1 MLKIEEWHKG
11 YKGSLKRSHKKHQ
24 VLTFKTLQSN
34 LKMNIEIGVV
44 SIFPA
49 DVQQMVLIKE
59 EAPKDCKPDVNEQD
73 PEPLSIE
80 EEREHRNWNR
90 VTKSLSEVSLKS
102 DEDEDKP
109 LFSQLYRDQVEGRD
123 FSTSSSADQ
132 MTAEVGGAE
141 TTSDPNTDEDDSTAS
156 ETEVSEDDRAG
167 DSPDFQ
173 LNYFPNSTSK
183 HKDCDKDWK
192 KSRAEHVKKE
202 LSSCVFTK
210 ECVMKKS
217 CRKIQTGHKSFSCAD
232 CGKIFTR
239 KANLNKHVKIHSGE
253 KPFSCHVCGSRF
265 NRKTNLNTHLI
276 IHTGEKPFAC
286 DFCGLTFRVKINLI
300 THVKVHTGEKPFVCG
315 VCGWRFSEKTSLN
328 THARVHTGQK
338 PFVCDV
344 CGHQFRHKT
353 ALNEHMRIHTGEK
366 PFDCDVCGQ
375 KFRLRSHLNS
385 HLRVHTGQKPFPC
398 DVCGQRFS
406 IRTNLK
412 RHTSTHTKGKAV
424 SLGF

>member
-1 MLKIEEWHKG
+1 M
-11 YKGSLKRSHKKHQ
+11 SD
-24 VLTFKTLQSN
+24 KTEASGAVFSPN
-34 LKMNIEIGVV
+34 D
-44 SIFPA
+44 PPHRP
-49 DVQQMVLIKE
+49 DVQQMQLIKE

-73 PEPLSIE
+73 PEPLNVE
-80 EEREHRNWNR
+80 EEGEHRNWNR

-102 DEDEDKP
+102 DEEEDKP

-183 HKDCDKDWK
+183 HKDCDNDWK
-192 KSRAEHVKKE
+192 KSRAPESGGKVVHKYFNCSECNKQFLHDRTLQKHMTRHVRKG
-202 LSSCVFTK
+202 LSSCVFITK

-232 CGKIFTR
+232 CGKIFTK

-265 NRKTNLNTHLI
+265 NRKTNLNTHMI
-276 IHTGEKPFAC
+276 IHTGEKPFA
-286 DFCGLTFRVKINLI
+286 
-300 THVKVHTGEKPFVCG
+300 
-315 VCGWRFSEKTSLN
+315 
-328 THARVHTGQK
+328 
-338 PFVCDV
+338 
-344 CGHQFRHKT
+344 
-353 ALNEHMRIHTGEK
+353 
-366 PFDCDVCGQ
+366 
-375 KFRLRSHLNS
+375 
-385 HLRVHTGQKPFPC
+385 
-398 DVCGQRFS
+398 
-406 IRTNLK
+406 
-412 RHTSTHTKGKAV
+412 
-424 SLGF
+424 